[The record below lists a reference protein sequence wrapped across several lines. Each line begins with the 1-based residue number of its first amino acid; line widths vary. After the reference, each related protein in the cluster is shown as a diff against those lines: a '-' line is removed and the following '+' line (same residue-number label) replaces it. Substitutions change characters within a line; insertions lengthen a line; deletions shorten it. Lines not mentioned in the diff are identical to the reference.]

1 MRRKKENELIAETYE
16 QVIREG
22 FSDMVS
28 KSSEAAAPV
37 AAPRDEPGEQQ
48 GEVPEYARELQ
59 ALYDKYIIRNE
70 EITADELN
78 AAYANAKKHPA
89 MKKQTAKQYPE
100 WKLPVTGQRMTMRG
114 LWQQLQ
120 QKWYDNLHKQ
130 PESKDGQLPYA

>member
-48 GEVPEYARELQ
+48 GEVPEYAR
-59 ALYDKYIIRNE
+59 
-70 EITADELN
+70 
-78 AAYANAKKHPA
+78 
-89 MKKQTAKQYPE
+89 
-100 WKLPVTGQRMTMRG
+100 
-114 LWQQLQ
+114 
-120 QKWYDNLHKQ
+120 
-130 PESKDGQLPYA
+130 